1 MPLYELKIISK
12 FLVCFQLHEPR
23 INLDL
28 IHPEDGD
35 LPTIDADALASL
47 NEGLDGIQ
55 PLPATPLMEST
66 IASTEPIDTPPSVQ
80 ETPDIEVGDE
90 VIRSCVTP
98 RKIIAVKGILQK
110 ENERHKCALKLL
122 PFFFSKEELSSSNT
136 DGTHSKRPLDST
148 RLNSLKVLVF
158 SRFPID
164 SPVAKD
170 KAWKFIKGKI
180 NSKCRLS
187 KHINKQTGDRD
198 A

>member
-1 MPLYELKIISK
+1 M
-12 FLVCFQLHEPR
+12 CFQLQEPGL
-23 INLDL
+23 NLNL
-28 IHPEDGD
+28 IRTEDGDD

-47 NEGLDGIQ
+47 NEGLDCIQ
-55 PLPATPLMEST
+55 PLPATPLSAPPT
-66 IASTEPIDTPPSVQ
+66 ASTGPRDTPPSVQ
-80 ETPDIEVGDE
+80 ETPEIEVCDE

-98 RKIIAVKGILQK
+98 RKILAVKGVLQK

-122 PFFFSKEELSSSNT
+122 PFFFSKGELSSSNT
-136 DGTHSKRPLDST
+136 EGTHSKMALDST

>member
-1 MPLYELKIISK
+1 MPLYELKITSK
-12 FLVCFQLHEPR
+12 FFVCFQFHELR
-23 INLDL
+23 IDLDL
-28 IHPEDGD
+28 IRPEDGD

-47 NEGLDGIQ
+47 DEGLDCIQ
-55 PLPATPLMEST
+55 PLPATPLTVS
-66 IASTEPIDTPPSVQ
+66 INASTEPIDTHPSVQ

-90 VIRSCVTP
+90 VIHSCVTP

-136 DGTHSKRPLDST
+136 DATHGKMSLDST

-158 SRFPID
+158 SRFSID

-170 KAWKFIKGKI
+170 KAWKSIKGKI
-180 NSKCRLS
+180 N
-187 KHINKQTGDRD
+187 
-198 A
+198 